1 MKIAILL
8 AISALILSQG
18 YGMAYGEAYN
28 ESEALHQDNL
38 ASKLTLTTGSSSYEK
53 GTTIEVSGLI
63 SNFDTSD
70 PLKVYQVTLRI
81 VDPKNNIVTVSQFD
95 TNDDGSFSTS
105 VNSNG
110 PTWKFDGDYVIMLN
124 YGDLSGTHTFA
135 FSVPAP
141 GSEIIDEAGDVIDAG
156 IDVIDEAGDVADAIV
171 EEVAGALQCGPGTT
185 DDGGI
190 CIIDKSGS
198 FNPQVEEG
206 TFYAMIIPTA
216 IAFGIGM
223 VVLVVLALIARAH
236 RK

>member
-8 AISALILSQG
+8 AISVLILSQG
-18 YGMAYGEAYN
+18 YGMAYGE
-28 ESEALHQDNL
+28 
-38 ASKLTLTTGSSSYEK
+38 KLTLSTDSSSYEK

-63 SNFDTSD
+63 SDYDASD
-70 PLKVYQVTLRI
+70 PLKVYQITLRV
-81 VDPKNNIVTVSQFD
+81 VDPKNNIITVSQFNP
-95 TNDDGSFSTS
+95 NDDGSFSTS
-105 VNSNG
+105 INSDG

-124 YGDLSGTHTFA
+124 YGDLKATYTFA

-156 IDVIDEAGDVADAIV
+156 VDVIIEVVDVADAIV
-171 EEVAGALQCGPGTT
+171 EEVSGALQCGPGTT
-185 DDGGI
+185 EDGGI

-198 FNPQVEEG
+198 FNPQIEEG
-206 TFYAMIIPTA
+206 TFSALIIPTA

-223 VVLVVLALIARAH
+223 VVLVALALIARAH

>member
-8 AISALILSQG
+8 AISVLILSQG
-18 YGMAYGEAYN
+18 YGMAYGE
-28 ESEALHQDNL
+28 
-38 ASKLTLTTGSSSYEK
+38 KLTLSTDSSSYEK

-63 SNFDTSD
+63 SDYDVSD
-70 PLKVYQVTLRI
+70 PLKVYQITLRV

-95 TNDDGSFSTS
+95 PNDDGSFSTS
-105 VNSNG
+105 INSDG

-124 YGDLSGTHTFA
+124 YGDLKATYTFA
-135 FSVPAP
+135 LSVSAAEP
-141 GSEIIDEAGDVIDAG
+141 ELIDEV
-156 IDVIDEAGDVADAIV
+156 VDVAEGVVDVAEEVVDVAEVVV
-171 EEVAGALQCGPGTT
+171 EGVAGALQCGPGTT
-185 DDGGI
+185 EDSGI

-223 VVLVVLALIARAH
+223 AVLVALALIARAH

>member
-8 AISALILSQG
+8 AISVLILSQG
-18 YGMAYGEAYN
+18 YGMAYGE
-28 ESEALHQDNL
+28 
-38 ASKLTLTTGSSSYEK
+38 KLTLSTDSSSYEK

-63 SNFDTSD
+63 SDYDTSD
-70 PLKVYQVTLRI
+70 PLKAYQITLRV

-95 TNDDGSFSTS
+95 PNDDGSFSTS
-105 VNSNG
+105 INSDG

-124 YGDLSGTHTFA
+124 YGDLKATYTFA
-135 FSVPAP
+135 LSMPAAEP
-141 GSEIIDEAGDVIDAG
+141 ELIDEV
-156 IDVIDEAGDVADAIV
+156 VDVAEGVVDVAEEVVDVAEGVV
-171 EEVAGALQCGPGTT
+171 EEVSGALQCGPGTT
-185 DDGGI
+185 EDSGI

-206 TFYAMIIPTA
+206 TFYALIIPTA

-223 VVLVVLALIARAH
+223 AVLIALALIARAH

>member
-198 FNPQVEEG
+198 FNPQIEEG
-206 TFYAMIIPTA
+206 TFSALIIPTA

-223 VVLVVLALIARAH
+223 VVLVALALIARAH

>member
-8 AISALILSQG
+8 VISALILSQG
-18 YGMAYGEAYN
+18 YGMAYGE
-28 ESEALHQDNL
+28 
-38 ASKLTLTTGSSSYEK
+38 KLTLSTDSSSYEK

-63 SNFDTSD
+63 SDFDASD
-70 PLKVYQVTLRI
+70 PLKVYQITLRV

-95 TNDDGSFSTS
+95 PNDDGTFSTS
-105 VNSNG
+105 INSDG

-124 YGDLSGTHTFA
+124 YGELKGTYTFA

-156 IDVIDEAGDVADAIV
+156 VDVIDEAVDVADAIV
-171 EEVAGALQCGPGTT
+171 EEVSGALQCGPGTT

-223 VVLVVLALIARAH
+223 AVLVALALIARAH

>member
-8 AISALILSQG
+8 VISALILSQG
-18 YGMAYGEAYN
+18 YGMAYGE
-28 ESEALHQDNL
+28 
-38 ASKLTLTTGSSSYEK
+38 KLTLSTDSSSYEK
-53 GTTIEVSGLI
+53 GTTIQVSGLI
-63 SNFDTSD
+63 SDYDTSD
-70 PLKVYQVTLRI
+70 PLKVYQITLRV

-95 TNDDGSFSTS
+95 PNDDGSFSTS
-105 VNSNG
+105 INSNG

-124 YGDLSGTHTFA
+124 YGDLKATYTFA

-156 IDVIDEAGDVADAIV
+156 VDVIVEVVDVADAIV
-171 EEVAGALQCGPGTT
+171 EEVSGALQCGPGTT
-185 DDGGI
+185 EDGGI

-206 TFYAMIIPTA
+206 TFYALIIPTA

-223 VVLVVLALIARAH
+223 AVLVALALIARAH

>member
-8 AISALILSQG
+8 AISVLILSQG
-18 YGMAYGEAYN
+18 YGMAYGE
-28 ESEALHQDNL
+28 
-38 ASKLTLTTGSSSYEK
+38 KLTLSTDSSSYEK

-63 SNFDTSD
+63 SDYDASD
-70 PLKVYQVTLRI
+70 PLKVYQITLRV
-81 VDPKNNIVTVSQFD
+81 VDPKNNIITVSQFD
-95 TNDDGSFSTS
+95 PNDDGTFSTS
-105 VNSNG
+105 INSDG

-124 YGDLSGTHTFA
+124 YGDLKATYTFA

-156 IDVIDEAGDVADAIV
+156 VDVIIEVVDVADAIV
-171 EEVAGALQCGPGTT
+171 EEVSGALQCGPGTT
-185 DDGGI
+185 EDGGI

-198 FNPQVEEG
+198 FNPQIEEG
-206 TFYAMIIPTA
+206 TFYALIIPTA

-223 VVLVVLALIARAH
+223 VVLVALALIARAH

>member
-8 AISALILSQG
+8 AISVLILSQG
-18 YGMAYGEAYN
+18 YGMAYGE
-28 ESEALHQDNL
+28 
-38 ASKLTLTTGSSSYEK
+38 KLTLSTDSSSYEK

-63 SNFDTSD
+63 SDYDASD
-70 PLKVYQVTLRI
+70 PLKVYQITLRV
-81 VDPKNNIVTVSQFD
+81 VDPKNNIITVSQFNP
-95 TNDDGSFSTS
+95 NDDGSFSTS
-105 VNSNG
+105 INSDG

-124 YGDLSGTHTFA
+124 YGDLKATYTFA

-156 IDVIDEAGDVADAIV
+156 VDVIIEVVDVADAIV
-171 EEVAGALQCGPGTT
+171 EEVSGALQCGPGTT
-185 DDGGI
+185 EDGGI

-198 FNPQVEEG
+198 FNPQIEEG
-206 TFYAMIIPTA
+206 TFYALIIPTA

>member
-8 AISALILSQG
+8 VISALILSQG
-18 YGMAYGEAYN
+18 YGMAYGE
-28 ESEALHQDNL
+28 
-38 ASKLTLTTGSSSYEK
+38 KLTLSTDSSSYEK

-63 SNFDTSD
+63 SDYDTSD
-70 PLKVYQVTLRI
+70 PLNVYQITLRV
-81 VDPKNNIVTVSQFD
+81 VDTKNNIITVSQFD
-95 TNDDGSFSTS
+95 PNDDGSFSTS
-105 VNSNG
+105 INSDG
-110 PTWKFDGDYVIMLN
+110 PTWKFDGDYVVMLN
-124 YGDLSGTHTFA
+124 YGDLKATYTFA

-156 IDVIDEAGDVADAIV
+156 VDVIVEVVDVADAIV
-171 EEVAGALQCGPGTT
+171 EEVSGALQCGPGTT
-185 DDGGI
+185 EDGGI

-206 TFYAMIIPTA
+206 TFYALIIPTA

-223 VVLVVLALIARAH
+223 AVLVALALIARAH

>member
-8 AISALILSQG
+8 AISVLILSQG
-18 YGMAYGEAYN
+18 YGMAYGE
-28 ESEALHQDNL
+28 
-38 ASKLTLTTGSSSYEK
+38 KLTLSTVSSSYEK

-63 SNFDTSD
+63 SDYDASD
-70 PLKVYQVTLRI
+70 PLKVYQITLRV
-81 VDPKNNIVTVSQFD
+81 VDPKNNIITVSQFNP
-95 TNDDGSFSTS
+95 NDDGSFSTS
-105 VNSNG
+105 INSDG

-124 YGDLSGTHTFA
+124 YGDLKATYTFA

-156 IDVIDEAGDVADAIV
+156 VDVIIEVVDVADAIV
-171 EEVAGALQCGPGTT
+171 EEVSGALQCGPGTT
-185 DDGGI
+185 EDGGI

-198 FNPQVEEG
+198 FNPQIEEG
-206 TFYAMIIPTA
+206 TFYALIIPTA

-223 VVLVVLALIARAH
+223 VVLVALALIARAH

>member
-8 AISALILSQG
+8 AISVLILSQG
-18 YGMAYGEAYN
+18 YGMAYGE
-28 ESEALHQDNL
+28 
-38 ASKLTLTTGSSSYEK
+38 KLTLSTDSSSYEK

-63 SNFDTSD
+63 SDYDASD
-70 PLKVYQVTLRI
+70 PLKVYQITLRV
-81 VDPKNNIVTVSQFD
+81 VDTKNNIITISQFD
-95 TNDDGSFSTS
+95 PNDDGTFSTS
-105 VNSNG
+105 INSDG

-124 YGDLSGTHTFA
+124 YGDLKATYTFA

-156 IDVIDEAGDVADAIV
+156 VDVIIEVVDVADAIV
-171 EEVAGALQCGPGTT
+171 EEVSGALQCGPGTT
-185 DDGGI
+185 EDGGI

-198 FNPQVEEG
+198 FNPQIEEG
-206 TFYAMIIPTA
+206 TFYALIIPTA

>member
-8 AISALILSQG
+8 AISVLILSQG
-18 YGMAYGEAYN
+18 YGMAYGE
-28 ESEALHQDNL
+28 
-38 ASKLTLTTGSSSYEK
+38 KLTLSTDSSSYEK

-63 SNFDTSD
+63 SDFDTSD
-70 PLKVYQVTLRI
+70 PLKVYQITLRV

-95 TNDDGSFSTS
+95 PNDDGTFSTS
-105 VNSNG
+105 INSDG

-124 YGDLSGTHTFA
+124 YGELKGTYTFA

-156 IDVIDEAGDVADAIV
+156 IDVIDEAVDVADAIV
-171 EEVAGALQCGPGTT
+171 EEVSGALQCGPGTT
-185 DDGGI
+185 EDGGI

-206 TFYAMIIPTA
+206 TFYALIIPTA

-223 VVLVVLALIARAH
+223 AVLVALALIARAH

>member
-8 AISALILSQG
+8 AISVLILSQG
-18 YGMAYGEAYN
+18 YGMAYGE
-28 ESEALHQDNL
+28 
-38 ASKLTLTTGSSSYEK
+38 KLTLSTDSSSYEK

-63 SNFDTSD
+63 SDYDASD
-70 PLKVYQVTLRI
+70 PLKVYQITLRV
-81 VDPKNNIVTVSQFD
+81 VDTKNNIITISQFD
-95 TNDDGSFSTS
+95 PNDDGTFSTS
-105 VNSNG
+105 INSDG

-124 YGDLSGTHTFA
+124 YGDLKATYTFA

-156 IDVIDEAGDVADAIV
+156 VDVIIEVVDVADAIV
-171 EEVAGALQCGPGTT
+171 EEVSGALQCGPGTT
-185 DDGGI
+185 EDGGI

-198 FNPQVEEG
+198 FNPQIEEG
-206 TFYAMIIPTA
+206 TFYALIIPTA

-223 VVLVVLALIARAH
+223 VVLVALALIARAH

>member
-8 AISALILSQG
+8 AISVLILSQG
-18 YGMAYGEAYN
+18 YGMAYGE
-28 ESEALHQDNL
+28 
-38 ASKLTLTTGSSSYEK
+38 KLTLSTDSSSYEK

-63 SNFDTSD
+63 SDYDTSD
-70 PLKVYQVTLRI
+70 PLKAYQITLRV

-95 TNDDGSFSTS
+95 PNDDGTFSTS
-105 VNSNG
+105 INSDG

-124 YGDLSGTHTFA
+124 YGDLKATYTFA

-141 GSEIIDEAGDVIDAG
+141 GSEIIAEAGDVIDAG
-156 IDVIDEAGDVADAIV
+156 VDVIDEAVDVADAIV
-171 EEVAGALQCGPGTT
+171 EEVSGALQCGPGTT

-223 VVLVVLALIARAH
+223 AVLVALALIARAH